1 MKKFL
6 LFAVV
11 MLASVASFAAADP
24 CSTAPKIKVAISQTA
39 NAKLITGVAGSKI
52 YVCHFHI
59 VTTLANNVAIVEG
72 TGATCGT
79 GTAGI
84 AGGTTA
90 ATGWNLAANAIMNLG
105 NGMAGVLQADAAAGD
120 DVCLLQSAATQV
132 SGTIIYV
139 RTVTN

>member
-6 LFAVV
+6 LVAFVLSLGVFAH
-11 MLASVASFAAADP
+11 AAADP
-24 CSTAPKIKVAISQTA
+24 CANAPKIKVAISQTA
-39 NAKLITGVAGSKI
+39 STKLITGVAGSKI

-72 TGATCGT
+72 TGSTCGT
-79 GTAGI
+79 GTAGV

-90 ATGWNLAANAIMNLG
+90 ATGWNLPANGILPLG
-105 NGMAGVLQADAAAGD
+105 NGAAAIMQADAASGD

-132 SGTIIYV
+132 SGTLIYV